1 MPHVVAAPDKF
12 RGTASAAEIAAAV
25 GEAATT
31 AGWTCDQA
39 PVADGGEGL
48 LDVLRVRGGVIRR
61 TTVTGPLG
69 EPVDAEWLLDGAT
82 AIIEMARASGLLLA
96 GGAEGNRPMTASTYG
111 TGELIAAAMAS
122 GARRIIVGV
131 GGSATT
137 DGGQGALDA
146 LAPVSRLVSIELI
159 VACDVTTRFV
169 EAATDFAPQKGAT
182 PAQVALLERRLQR
195 LGQDYRAR
203 SGVDVAVLEG
213 AGAAGG
219 LAGGLATIGARLVPG
234 FDLVADLIGL
244 AERIH
249 GADLVVTGEG
259 FLDEWSFR
267 GKTVGG
273 VVELADEE
281 EVDALVVAGEV
292 FGQQPMEAIS
302 LVERFG
308 RDRSMAEPAACVR
321 EVVGEVLCERSGSH

>member
-1 MPHVVAAPDKF
+1 VPHVVAAPDKF

-25 GEAATT
+25 ATAAEQ

-48 LDVLRVRGGVIRR
+48 LDALRVHGGKPRQ
-61 TTVTGPLG
+61 TVVSGPLG
-69 EPVDAEWLLDGAT
+69 EPVEAEWLLDGST

-96 GGAEGNRPMTASTYG
+96 GGAEGNNPMTASTFG
-111 TGELIAAAMAS
+111 TGQLIAEAIAV
-122 GARRIIVGV
+122 GARRVIVGV

-146 LAPVSRLVSIELI
+146 LGPARRLAGVELI
-159 VACDVTTRFV
+159 VACDVTTSFV
-169 EAATDFAPQKGAT
+169 DAAPAFAPQKGAT

-195 LGQDYRAR
+195 LAQDYRAA
-203 SGVDVAVLEG
+203 SGVDVTQLPG

-267 GKTVGG
+267 GKAVGG
-273 VVELADEE
+273 VVELADEDD
-281 EVDALVVAGEV
+281 VDAVVVAGDV
-292 FGQQPMEAIS
+292 FGEQPIEVIS

-308 RDRSMAEPAACVR
+308 RERSMADPAGCVGQA
-321 EVVGEVLCERSGSH
+321 VAEVLRTRSSSP